1 MPSPDFSQYI
11 DLRIND
17 KQPDDIYNE
26 AVDYARLALPEFSPR
41 AGTVED
47 ALLQATSII
56 AAFNLANINRLPDG
70 LMEGILKYVGINRKE
85 ATFGEVVLNFELAE
99 NGLTITKDTIAVF
112 ETTDGDI
119 LVQFPFSTNSLV
131 TAGANSASVSV
142 TARCLVA
149 GILPNITPGTEL
161 TLGESSNEIISVVTG
176 GLVTQGA
183 RAETEVEY
191 FNRGTTYLESISS
204 SLSTALQVER
214 YILSTYP
221 EVYRCKVYDLTRA
234 THFEAADGALNG
246 QKTGTSAAI
255 STSNDFISLAN
266 EINSSL
272 FLVISEDFYGDTALL
287 ETMPTGVYSGAS
299 AGSSS
304 VEYTDVVSATGF
316 YGPIDVI
323 SLNSIEAGYQGDS
336 PGYFMI
342 AICDSVGDPVPAS
355 TKADIYEDVADRITA
370 GLDFFIMDAYP
381 ADIDLTVTIAVTS
394 GANETAVAQA
404 LAEEL
409 ESYISL
415 AGWPEWNRTIRIFDI
430 VVQASA
436 VAGVAYVFSV
446 TPTISTYEAGVVRA
460 NNQELLTAVNDGS
473 TLTGFIIN
481 HLGVLPRATVET
493 VVI

>member
-17 KQPDDIYNE
+17 KQPDEIYDE

-47 ALLQATSII
+47 ALLQASSVI
-56 AAFNLANINRLPDG
+56 AAVNLSNINRLPDG
-70 LMEGILKYVGINRKE
+70 LMEGILKYVGIDRKE

-99 NGLTITKDTIAVF
+99 NGLTISKDTVVVF

-119 LVQFPFSTNSLV
+119 LVQYPFSTNSLV
-131 TAGANSASVSV
+131 TAGENSASVSV
-142 TARCLVA
+142 TARSLVA
-149 GILPNITPGTEL
+149 GILPNIPSGTEL
-161 TLGESSNEIISVVTG
+161 TLGESSNDIISVATSS
-176 GLVTQGA
+176 LVIQGA

-191 FNRGTTYLESISS
+191 FNRGTTFLESMSS
-204 SLSTALQVER
+204 TLTTALQVER

-234 THFEAADGALNG
+234 AHFEANDDALNG
-246 QKTGTSAAI
+246 FKTGTTATI
-255 STSNDFISLAN
+255 NTSNSFISLAN
-266 EINSSL
+266 EFASNL
-272 FLVISEDFYGDTALL
+272 FLIVSDDFYGDTALL
-287 ETMPTGVYSGAS
+287 GTIPTGVYAGAS

-304 VEYTDVVSATGF
+304 VVYTDVVSASGF
-316 YGPIDVI
+316 HGPIDVV
-323 SLNSIEAGYQGDS
+323 SLTSIELGNQGDS

-342 AICDSVGDPVPAS
+342 ATCDSVGNPIPAS
-355 TKADIYEDVADRITA
+355 TKASIQEDVSDKITA

-381 ADIDLTVTIAVTS
+381 ADINLTVTISVSS
-394 GANETAVAQA
+394 GSNETAVAQA
-404 LAEEL
+404 LSEEL

-415 AGWPEWNRTIRIFDI
+415 ANWPEWNTTLRIFDI
-430 VVQASA
+430 VVRASS

-446 TPTISTYEAGVVRA
+446 TPTIPTYQSGVVRA
-460 NNQELLTAVNDGS
+460 NNQLLFTAVNDG
-473 TLTGFIIN
+473 TNLIGYTIN
-481 HLGVLPRATVET
+481 HLGVLPRATVEV